1 MVKQP
6 LGSCHI
12 AIEGPIGVGKTTLAK
27 ALADRLNA
35 TLVLE
40 QADDNPFLETFYED
54 PSRYALAVQ
63 LSFLFSRLKQWQ
75 ELHQQEL
82 FHQGMVSDYIF
93 AKDRLFATVTLNDT
107 ELALYDQVARVVA
120 IDLPSPDLVIY
131 LQSDPDIIMKRIKN
145 RSRRF
150 ERGLSAEYL
159 KRVITA
165 YDQFFFR
172 YQQTPLLIVQ
182 TDRLNFAD
190 RPEDIDALIE
200 RIGNMRS
207 GTEFWADYTG

>member
-1 MVKQP
+1 MVKKP
-6 LGSCHI
+6 LESCHI

-27 ALADRLNA
+27 ALADRLDA
-35 TLVLE
+35 ALVLE

-93 AKDRLFATVTLNDT
+93 AKDRLFATVTLNDS

-150 ERGLSAEYL
+150 ERGLSTEYL
-159 KRVITA
+159 KRIIAA

-172 YQQTPLLIVQ
+172 YQQTPLLVVQ